1 MRIVHVKSITDDFE
15 VFMTEDEAKK
25 FIEGFPRGSFTMF
38 PIQVKS
44 LDNVIEM
51 WDSFIE
57 NLD

>member
-1 MRIVHVKSITDDFE
+1 MKIVHVKSITDDFE
-15 VFMTEDEAKK
+15 VFMTYEEAKK
-25 FIEGFPRGSFTMF
+25 FIEGFPRGSFTMS
-38 PIQVKS
+38 PIQVTS